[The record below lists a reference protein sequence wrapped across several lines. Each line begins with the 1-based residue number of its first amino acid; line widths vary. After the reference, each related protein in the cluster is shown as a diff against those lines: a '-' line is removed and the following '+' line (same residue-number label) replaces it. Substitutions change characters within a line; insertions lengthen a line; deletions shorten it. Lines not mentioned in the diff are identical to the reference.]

1 MGMDSNAGYPFSSRT
16 VTTPEIYKHVQT
28 IILELKVAHTYALLE
43 ENAKEALQKVE
54 ENGMMHNYGWKDTKH
69 L

>member
-1 MGMDSNAGYPFSSRT
+1 MDSNAGYPFSSRT

-28 IILELKVAHTYALLE
+28 IILELKVALE
-43 ENAKEALQKVE
+43 ENAEEALQKVE

>member
-1 MGMDSNAGYPFSSRT
+1 M
-16 VTTPEIYKHVQT
+16 QT

-43 ENAKEALQKVE
+43 ENAEEALQKVE